1 MAAIAL
7 LWSSVAALLLDPLRR
22 PGALRDW
29 GSALHD
35 SMLLPSQL
43 RQDLQSVLADLAQA
57 GLPLEAEPFEAIWDW
72 RFPLLLDWHDPAS
85 GAALQVRHA
94 LEPWPLICDT
104 PREGGFTSRFVDA
117 SLRRIE
123 LVSNPAF
130 RQGWELRLQGRPLP
144 LGEEPVAVRWRAQ
157 RLYPC
162 LHPGI
167 PPHDPLRLQLL
178 REGQPA
184 GEWHLRADDL
194 RFGAVPPN
202 LAPDLTGGL
211 DPYELLHCS
220 LDLRWQA

>member
-1 MAAIAL
+1 MASIAL
-7 LWSSVAALLLDPLRR
+7 LWNSVAAMLLDPQRR

-35 SMLLPSQL
+35 RMLLPSQL
-43 RQDLQSVLADLAQA
+43 RQDLQSVLADLDEA
-57 GLPLEAEPFEAIWDW
+57 GLLLEAEPFEAIWDW

-85 GAALQVRHA
+85 GAKLQVRQA

-123 LVSNPAF
+123 LLTNPAF
-130 RQGWELRLQGRPLP
+130 RQSWDLRLQGRPLP

-167 PPHDPLRLQLL
+167 APHDPLRLQLW
-178 REGQPA
+178 RAGEPE
-184 GEWHLRADDL
+184 GEWHLAADDL
-194 RFGAVPPN
+194 HFEAVPLVLDPETPGG
-202 LAPDLTGGL
+202 LAP
-211 DPYELLHCS
+211 YQLLHCS